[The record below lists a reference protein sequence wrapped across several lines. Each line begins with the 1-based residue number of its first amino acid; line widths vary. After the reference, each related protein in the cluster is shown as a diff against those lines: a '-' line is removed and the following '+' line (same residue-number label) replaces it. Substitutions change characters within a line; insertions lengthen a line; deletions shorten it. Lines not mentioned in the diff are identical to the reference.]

1 MLIIHLLI
9 FFKTILL
16 VPIQITNK
24 NRLNASGLIEMLI
37 AMAIFAIAIVAITAL
52 NAKNYQQ
59 IKTNEITDIANR
71 IMVSNLEFMKAPTTT
86 TNLGS
91 SGQGIQELLE
101 SYLTSPSDVVCFRP
115 TAPLDNITNFDVAQ
129 VTTPCPT
136 KINRCDT
143 SNTAYKLTN
152 PTNSVLSGL
161 WICNQIIVRM
171 DPVQRGYVINSVI
184 VYQTPKSSPTVPV
197 VNEIIGFRPFTY
209 E

>member
-1 MLIIHLLI
+1 
-9 FFKTILL
+9 
-16 VPIQITNK
+16 VPIQIINK
-24 NRLNASGLIEMLI
+24 KLNASGLIEMLI
-37 AMAIFAIAIVAITAL
+37 AMAIFAIAIVAITSL

-101 SYLTSPSDVVCFRP
+101 SYLTTPSDVVCFKP
-115 TAPLDNITNFDVAQ
+115 TSPLDNITNFDVAQ
-129 VTTPCPT
+129 VTTPCPA

-143 SNTAYKLTN
+143 SNTAYKLAN

-184 VYQTPKSSPTVPV
+184 VFQTPKSSPTVPV

>member
-1 MLIIHLLI
+1 
-9 FFKTILL
+9 
-16 VPIQITNK
+16 VPIQTINK
-24 NRLNASGLIEMLI
+24 NKKLKASGLIEMLI
-37 AMAIFAIAIVAITAL
+37 AMAIFAVAIVAITAL

-59 IKTNEITDIANR
+59 IKTNEITDVANR

-101 SYLTSPSDVVCFRP
+101 SYLSSPSDIVCFKP
-115 TAPLDNITNFDVAQ
+115 TAPLDNITNFDVVQ
-129 VTTPCPT
+129 VTTPCSITT
-136 KINRCDT
+136 KINKCDT
-143 SNTAYKLTN
+143 SNSAYKLTA
-152 PTNSVLSGL
+152 PSSTALAGL

-171 DPVQRGYVINSVI
+171 DPIQRGYIINSVI
-184 VYQTPKSSPTVPV
+184 VYQTPKSSPTDPV